1 MATARPRLVV
11 GVDGSPDADRA
22 LEWALT
28 QARCLGGVV
37 HVLHGTP
44 SALAVDVTAGVRD
57 ELAET
62 SRLVIDRARQLAGT
76 APGVDVV
83 TSEVATDGAAA
94 LVGAS
99 EGAWAVVVGAR
110 GHGRLAGALLG
121 SVSQHVTRHAASP
134 VVVVRKP
141 ADRSSRT
148 VVVGVDTEGTSR
160 HAVAFALDVAQSR
173 SAPVL
178 AVRAW
183 HQPSRFVAPGSV
195 LLPELTAEQR
205 AAEVELLER
214 DLASARSAHA
224 GVVVS
229 VDVVPGHPQRVLTDA
244 SQHAGL
250 VVVGS
255 RGRGGFAGLLLG
267 SVSQALLQHAACPVA
282 VAR

>member
-1 MATARPRLVV
+1 MAAKRPRLVV

-28 QARCLGGVV
+28 QARCLGCVV

-44 SALAVDVTAGVRD
+44 AALAVDVAADVRAD
-57 ELAET
+57 LAEA
-62 SRLVIDRARQLAGT
+62 SRVVLDRARQLAAT
-76 APGVDVV
+76 ARDVDVV
-83 TSEVATDGAAA
+83 TSEVATEGAAA

-121 SVSQHVTRHAASP
+121 SVSQHVARHAASP
-134 VVVVRKP
+134 VVVVREP

-148 VVVGVDTEGTSR
+148 VVVGVDAHGTST
-160 HAVAFALDVAQSR
+160 HAVAFSLEVAESR
-173 SAPVL
+173 SAPLL

-183 HQPSRFVAPGSV
+183 QEPTHRVAPGPV
-195 LLPELTAEQR
+195 PPGLTAERR
-205 AAEVELLER
+205 AAER
-214 DLASARSAHA
+214 DLLAHELAPSRSDHA

-267 SVSQALLQHAACPVA
+267 SVSQSLLQHAVCPVA
-282 VAR
+282 VVR